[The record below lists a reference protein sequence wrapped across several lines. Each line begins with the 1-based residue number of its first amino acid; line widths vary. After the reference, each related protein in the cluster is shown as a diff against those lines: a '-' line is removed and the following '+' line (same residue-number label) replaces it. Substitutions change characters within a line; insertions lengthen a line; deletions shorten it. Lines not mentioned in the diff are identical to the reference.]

1 MGFDFGYPNSGADE
15 RGWGEGWKPG
25 MPIGTRPGSYKGVIV
40 PLTVDLKD
48 QGQGVLSFTGGVREE
63 VHDLLEMLVTEC
75 AERGYR
81 YKRECY
87 GGAFRPTKRS
97 TGSAAIPPGK
107 PGSVYTTTPSNHS
120 WYVAVDISTTTN
132 VYGGSTHD
140 IPGWMVDVFRRYGW
154 RWLGDTAIHDWEH
167 FDFAGTPA
175 DAKAMT
181 EKARK
186 DGIGM
191 ALTEEQEKT
200 LKAAKAFLDELRE
213 KLGSKGGD
221 SDEVRAKG
229 AGSRV
234 AKAVLKSEGGTP

>member
-1 MGFDFGYPNSGADE
+1 MALDFRYPNASAEE
-15 RGWGEGWKPG
+15 RGWGEGWNPG
-25 MPIGTRPGSYKGVIV
+25 MPIGQRPSSYRGVIV

-48 QGQGVLSFTGGVREE
+48 HGQEVLSFGGGVREE

-75 AERGYR
+75 AARGYR
-81 YKRECY
+81 YKPKCY

-97 TGSAAIPPGK
+97 SGDPAVPPGQ

-132 VYGGSTHD
+132 VYGGSSHD
-140 IPGWMVDVFRRYGW
+140 IPDWMVDLFRRYGW
-154 RWLGDTAIHDWEH
+154 RWLGDTEIHDWEH

-175 DAKAMT
+175 DAAAMT

-191 ALTEEQEKT
+191 ALTEDQEKT
-200 LKAAKAFLDELRE
+200 LKQAKAFLDELRDR
-213 KLGSKGGD
+213 LGTKDDESE
-221 SDEVRAKG
+221 EVRAKF

-234 AKAVLKSEGGTP
+234 AKAILKVEGKP

>member
-1 MGFDFGYPNSGADE
+1 MALDFRYPNTGADE
-15 RGWGEGWKPG
+15 RGWGEGWNPG
-25 MPIGTRPGSYKGVIV
+25 MPIGVRPSSYRGVIV

-48 QGQGVLSFTGGVREE
+48 HGQKILSFGGGVRQE
-63 VHDLLEMLVTEC
+63 VHDLLEMLMTEC
-75 AERGYR
+75 AARGYR
-81 YKRECY
+81 YKPECY

-97 TGSAAIPPGK
+97 TGDPGIPPGQ

-132 VYGGSTHD
+132 AYGGSTHD
-140 IPGWMVDVFRRYGW
+140 IPDWMVDLFRRYGW
-154 RWLGDTAIHDWEH
+154 RWLGDTEIHDWEH

-175 DAKAMT
+175 DAAAMT

-191 ALTEEQEKT
+191 ALTEDQEKT
-200 LKAAKAFLDELRE
+200 LKQAKAFLDELRE
-213 KLGSKGGD
+213 RLGSKD
-221 SDEVRAKG
+221 DESDEVRAKS

-234 AKAVLKSEGGTP
+234 AKATLKVEGQT